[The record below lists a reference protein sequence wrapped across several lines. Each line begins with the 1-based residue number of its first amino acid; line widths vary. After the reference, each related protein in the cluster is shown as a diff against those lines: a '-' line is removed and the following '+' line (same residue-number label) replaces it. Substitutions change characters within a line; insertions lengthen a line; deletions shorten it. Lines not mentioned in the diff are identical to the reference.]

1 MAKGSAASR
10 SSRARRKPKA
20 REGRRK
26 PVDLQGVL
34 WRVDRLERQVRRLS
48 ELVREH
54 AVDSDR
60 LVQIVAEDREVLRQQ
75 LLARVGSTI
84 RTKKAHPLS
93 GKFGIAS
100 S

>member
-1 MAKGSAASR
+1 MAKGSTASR
-10 SSRARRKPKA
+10 SQGKHKATARTAK
-20 REGRRK
+20 RK

-54 AVDSDR
+54 AEDSDR
-60 LVQIVAEDREVLRQQ
+60 LVRIVAEDREVLRQQ
-75 LLARVGSTI
+75 LLAKVGSTV
-84 RTKKAHPLS
+84 RTRKSPSLS